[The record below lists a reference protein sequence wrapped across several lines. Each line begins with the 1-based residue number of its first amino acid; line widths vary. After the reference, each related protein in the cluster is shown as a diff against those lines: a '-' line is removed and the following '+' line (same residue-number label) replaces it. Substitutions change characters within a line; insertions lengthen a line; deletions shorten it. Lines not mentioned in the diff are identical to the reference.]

1 MLCTAFLR
9 NTNEM
14 YALNFGPS
22 AGREEWKWLILS
34 LDHRWCTMPE
44 REILAVVQKDLAMF

>member
-1 MLCTAFLR
+1 MLCAAFLR
-9 NTNEM
+9 HTNEM